1 MTVVPLF
8 PLTCLTN
15 EKKKKQSKKKKKGE
29 KIQKRDT
36 VLRYAGNFF
45 TNEMEEEERFYD
57 EKYESTRSIY
67 TDLDGVSE

>member
-15 EKKKKQSKKKKKGE
+15 EKKKKTKQKKNGK